1 MRPIGEASD
10 DCRDYGDYVN
20 GVVSEEFN
28 RFVNYNY
35 VNESEDIIEDDY
47 IAVEYSKYFIEKRK
61 LEDVYSQKQKEE
73 NMKKDQALWTKA
85 LSLLKL

>member
-35 VNESEDIIEDDY
+35 VDDSDIIEDDY
-47 IAVEYSKYFIEKRK
+47 IAIEYAKYFVEKRK
-61 LEDVYSQKQKEE
+61 YEDELRRKHQEE
-73 NMKKDQALWTKA
+73 HMKKDQTLCMKA
-85 LSLLKL
+85 LGLLGL

>member
-20 GVVSEEFN
+20 GAVSEEFEK
-28 RFVNYNY
+28 FVNYNF
-35 VNESEDIIEDDY
+35 VNDSEDIIEDDY

-61 LEDVYSQKQKEE
+61 LEDAHIQKQRKE

-85 LSLLKL
+85 LSLLGL

>member
-20 GVVSEEFN
+20 GAVSEEFEK
-28 RFVNYNY
+28 FVNYNF
-35 VNESEDIIEDDY
+35 VNDSEDIIEDDY

-61 LEDVYSQKQKEE
+61 LEDTHIQKQRKE
-73 NMKKDQALWTKA
+73 NMKKDQALWAKA
-85 LSLLKL
+85 LSRLGL

>member
-20 GVVSEEFN
+20 GAVSEEFEK
-28 RFVNYNY
+28 FVNYNY